1 MKRLFLL
8 CCCLAA
14 AVPFSARGESLER
27 ALRAVTDSVRATVG
41 VAVVFGDGDT
51 LAVNGGRCYPMLSV
65 CKFHQALAVLDRLDC
80 RGLPLTTRI
89 PVRRSDLLSGT
100 WSPLREA
107 HPAGGRFSFGEL
119 LRYTVAESDNC
130 ACDRLIREIGGI
142 GALQRYVEGL
152 PAEGL
157 DFRMTEREM
166 SGAPDAQR
174 RNRATPEAMAL
185 LLDRFRHDSLF
196 ASEYRDF
203 LWQTLCTTTTG
214 MNKLRAGLP
223 DGTTIGHKT
232 GSSDR
237 DMQGVKIADNDLGY
251 VELPDGSGYAICV
264 YVAETALSDGETAAL
279 IAEIS
284 RLVWQRSSAE

>member
-65 CKFHQALAVLDRLDC
+65 CKFHQALAVLDRLDR

-107 HPAGGRFSFGEL
+107 CPGGGRFTGLSGWF
-119 LRYTVAESDNC
+119 TVAGGGRGIAEA
-130 ACDRLIREIGGI
+130 ACRRPGEDPDEADEQKRNAKELFQNVFLL
-142 GALQRYVEGL
+142 ADGL
-152 PAEGL
+152 P
-157 DFRMTEREM
+157 
-166 SGAPDAQR
+166 Q
-174 RNRATPEAMAL
+174 L
-185 LLDRFRHDSLF
+185 L
-196 ASEYRDF
+196 
-203 LWQTLCTTTTG
+203 W
-214 MNKLRAGLP
+214 
-223 DGTTIGHKT
+223 
-232 GSSDR
+232 
-237 DMQGVKIADNDLGY
+237 
-251 VELPDGSGYAICV
+251 
-264 YVAETALSDGETAAL
+264 
-279 IAEIS
+279 
-284 RLVWQRSSAE
+284 